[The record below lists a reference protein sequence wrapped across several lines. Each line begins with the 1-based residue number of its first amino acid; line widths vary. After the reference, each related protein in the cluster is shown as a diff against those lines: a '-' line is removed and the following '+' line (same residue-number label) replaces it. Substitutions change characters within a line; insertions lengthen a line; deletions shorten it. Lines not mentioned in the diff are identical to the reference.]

1 MSDIK
6 VPTFDELV
14 KTELVKFDEVIPKI
28 EELKKEF
35 LPLKITSLDDEEG
48 YQQVAKALKFVIGRR
63 TAIEEKR
70 KELKADSLAYGRA
83 VDSRAKEITLM
94 LNPIEQHLRD
104 QKESV
109 DEKIRAIEREKEEE
123 NQKIL
128 EAKHNMLVSL
138 GMQLLGNQYIN
149 VDFGDNF
156 TLPAINLETLPN
168 EEWDEYVQSVKNVY
182 EKVKQEKALEQ
193 ERIAKEKA
201 QFEEQQAKL
210 KEEQDAIYQE
220 KLQMRL
226 EVLISLGCQCSNVTD
241 FVFYKQMSV
250 ITTNEIK
257 TMTIQD
263 WSNALNDIK
272 DRIAKYE
279 QNLVNE
285 ALEVERA
292 KKQKEEEEAQA
303 KLQMIANM
311 KEKEKIS
318 YYAKQLLAVEKPSMS
333 TAKWGN
339 ELKKL
344 ISYIESY
351 VQND

>member
-35 LPLKITSLDDEEG
+35 LPLKISSIDDEEG
-48 YQQVAKALKFVIGRR
+48 YQEVAKALKFVIGRR
-63 TAIEEKR
+63 TAIEDKR

-94 LNPIEQHLRD
+94 LNPIEQHLRE
-104 QKESV
+104 QKENV
-109 DEKIRAIEREKEEE
+109 DDQIRAIEREKEEE

-128 EAKHNMLVSL
+128 EAKHNLLVSL
-138 GMQLLGNQYIN
+138 DMQLLGNQYIN
-149 VDFGDNF
+149 IEYGDDF
-156 TLPAINLETLPN
+156 TLPSINLETLPN
-168 EEWDEYVQSVKNVY
+168 EEWDEYIDGVRKVY
-182 EKVKQEKALEQ
+182 EKVKQAKLIEQEKIAQEKA
-193 ERIAKEKA
+193 K
-201 QFEEQQAKL
+201 FEEQQAKL

-226 EVLISLGCQCSNVTD
+226 EVLVSLGCQTSNVTD

-263 WSNALNDIK
+263 WSNALNSIK

-279 QNLVNE
+279 QNLVDE

-292 KKQKEEEEAQA
+292 KKQKEDEEAKL

-318 YYAKQLLAVEKPSMS
+318 YYAKQLLLVEKPEM
-333 TAKWGN
+333 TTQKWGN

-344 ISYIESY
+344 VAYIESY

>member
-14 KTELVKFDEVIPKI
+14 KTELVKFDDVIPKI

-35 LPLKITSLDDEEG
+35 LPLKITSIDDEEG
-48 YQQVAKALKFVIGRR
+48 YQEVAKALKFVIGRR

-94 LNPIEQHLRD
+94 LNPIEQHLRE

-109 DEKIRAIEREKEEE
+109 DEQIRAIEREKEEQ

-128 EAKHNMLVSL
+128 EAKHNLLVSL
-138 GMQLLGNQYIN
+138 DMQLLGNQYIN
-149 VDFGDNF
+149 IEYGDDY

-168 EEWDEYVQSVKNVY
+168 EEWDEYVDSIRKLH
-182 EKVKQEKALEQ
+182 EKVKQAKLIEQEKIAQEKAL
-193 ERIAKEKA
+193 
-201 QFEEQQAKL
+201 FEEQQAKL

-226 EVLISLGCQCSNVTD
+226 EILIGLGCQTSNVTD

-263 WSNALNDIK
+263 WSNALNNIK

-279 QNLVNE
+279 QNLVDE

-292 KKQKEEEEAQA
+292 KKQKEDEEAKA

-318 YYAKQLLAVEKPSMS
+318 YYAKQLLAVEKPEMN
-333 TAKWGN
+333 TQKWGN

-344 ISYIESY
+344 VAYIESY